1 MLGADSEETKVTTV
15 TDGECRKFPE
25 QGGGISGGTLIEVA
39 KRTGAGAAR
48 VAAGTTAA
56 AGSWR
61 AHRALSR
68 SGEYTE
74 LRTQLFAFALWALGF
89 VAAKHQRFELVLTFL
104 ADVFK
109 DWHASLQ

>member
-25 QGGGISGGTLIEVA
+25 QGGGISGATLIEVA
-39 KRTGAGAAR
+39 KRAGAGAAR
-48 VAAGTTAA
+48 VAAGTTAP
-56 AGSWR
+56 AGSWH

-74 LRTQLFAFALWALGF
+74 LRTHFLLSHFGHLALS
-89 VAAKHQRFELVLTFL
+89 RPNTS
-104 ADVFK
+104 
-109 DWHASLQ
+109 ASNSC